1 MKEKSAIRKT
11 NKFLRFEYIEGSLD
25 EKTRELVLLAA
36 AAVAGCG
43 H

>member
-1 MKEKSAIRKT
+1 MKEDSRPRRVAD
-11 NKFLRFEYIEGSLD
+11 FMRFEYVPGSL
-25 EKTRELVLLAA
+25 ETKTRELVLLAS